1 MAPKKSKKSKKKK
14 EVTPDEEKIKQL
26 KSENEMLKV
35 TLSGQTKLADSVVTY
50 SLNNKFTKTQA
61 KTERDDWH
69 EKLTETEKKYQQN
82 KNFGHGK
89 LL

>member
-35 TLSGQTKLADSVVTY
+35 SLSSQSQIALSVRI
-50 SLNNKFTKTQA
+50 S
-61 KTERDDWH
+61 
-69 EKLTETEKKYQQN
+69 
-82 KNFGHGK
+82 
-89 LL
+89 